1 MAPFAGRLHQARL
14 EWAGQVHA
22 LPAHAAPHAIHGTAV
37 DAGWS
42 VRESSPTSAVL
53 EHELADPWPFRGRVR
68 QELSLFHDRLETTLV
83 VEADDEMPVVV
94 GWHPWF
100 RRRLARGAEVE
111 LDLTAEQMYEK
122 GEDALPTGRLV
133 PPPPGPYDDCF
144 LGLAS
149 SPRLT
154 WPGALELVLDSP
166 TDHWVVFTER
176 PEAVC
181 VEPQTGPPDAVR
193 LGRAA
198 TVPAGGTHE
207 LRLVLRWQRL
217 ADDPVVGSPTWMRA
231 CWDGPVDRCR
241 WWGWAA
247 GSSGPTGARSARTTR
262 WRCCAPRSTRA

>member
-14 EWAGQVHA
+14 EWAGQVHR
-22 LPAHAAPHAIHGTAV
+22 LPDHAPPHALHGTAV
-37 DAGWS
+37 DAAWV
-42 VRESSPTSAVL
+42 VRTATPTTAVL
-53 EHELADPWPFRGRVR
+53 EHELAAPWPFRGRVR
-68 QELSLFHDRLETTLV
+68 QELSLHEDRLETTLV

-100 RRRLARGAEVE
+100 RSRLARGTEVE
-111 LDLTAEQMYEK
+111 LHLEPVQMYER
-122 GEDALPTGRLV
+122 GSDGLPTGRLV

-144 LGLAS
+144 LGLRS
-149 SPRLT
+149 LPRLT

-198 TVPAGGTHE
+198 VVPAGGTHE
-207 LRLVLRWQRL
+207 HRLVLRWRRL
-217 ADDPVVGSPTWMRA
+217 PDERP
-231 CWDGPVDRCR
+231 
-241 WWGWAA
+241 
-247 GSSGPTGARSARTTR
+247 
-262 WRCCAPRSTRA
+262 